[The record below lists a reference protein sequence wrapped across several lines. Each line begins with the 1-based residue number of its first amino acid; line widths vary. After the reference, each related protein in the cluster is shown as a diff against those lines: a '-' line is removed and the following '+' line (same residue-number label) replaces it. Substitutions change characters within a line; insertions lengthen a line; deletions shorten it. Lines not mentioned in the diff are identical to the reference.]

1 MREKQTFS
9 IGEIA
14 KMHNIAESTL
24 RYYDQIGIFQP
35 KVVDPKSKYRY
46 YTMDQFAQL
55 DIIKF
60 LRNMEIPLSEI
71 KQYIHRRNPAI
82 ALELLEKQQQMVI
95 RKQQE
100 LTLMKKIIDNKIDT
114 IQTGLQAE
122 PFTVSFKQL
131 PSRTIASIELGAKTS
146 DEMLDYYITS
156 LQNDLLSLD
165 YTLFTGDIG
174 MSVAKASLLQKKY
187 QDYNRIFIVLHY
199 PPEQNEHLTKLPAG
213 IYACMYHRGTYEQ
226 TEITYERLFEEI
238 ATRGYEITGD
248 AVELGIIDLS
258 VAQDDN
264 EYVTEIQIPVVK
276 C

>member
-14 KMHNIAESTL
+14 KIHNIAESTL

-35 KVVDPKSKYRY
+35 KIVDPKSKYRY

-82 ALELLEKQQQMVI
+82 ALELLEKQQQMVS

-100 LTLMKKIIDNKIDT
+100 LALVKEILDDKIAA
-114 IQTGLQAE
+114 IQTGLRAE

-174 MSVAKASLLQKKY
+174 ISIAQTALLQKNY
-187 QDYNRIFIVLHY
+187 QNYNRIFIVLRHS
-199 PPEQNEHLTKLPAG
+199 PEQNEHLTKLPAG
-213 IYACMYHRGTYEQ
+213 MYACMYHRGPYEQ
-226 TEITYERLFEEI
+226 TENTYEHLFEEI
-238 ATRGYEITGD
+238 AIRGYKISGD
-248 AVELGIIDLS
+248 ALELGVIDLS
-258 VAQDDN
+258 VAQEES
-264 EYVTEIQIPVVK
+264 EYVTEMQIPVVTY
-276 C
+276 